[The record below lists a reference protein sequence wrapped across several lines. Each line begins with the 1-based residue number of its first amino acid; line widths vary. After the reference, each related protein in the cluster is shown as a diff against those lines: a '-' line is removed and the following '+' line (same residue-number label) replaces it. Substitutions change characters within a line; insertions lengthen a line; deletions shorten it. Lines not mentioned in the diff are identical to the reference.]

1 MSQDKVQKS
10 LLQTRNIY
18 IEFGGGS
25 AAKSLADRDEFV
37 RVFRGAARRMRYIGM
52 MTESTLITTVVNR
65 EWKQLSSPFYAYVTQ
80 LEYKALSRA
89 LRLAYFDPAQPE
101 YGNQDAGTGKGND
114 RYQRFMAICR
124 RGKKLMV
131 NGLDAHAMKRVA
143 SYQRPQ
149 GHTRMEDVIAE
160 SCEAERH
167 MNYYYNSAGEK
178 VFVGTVDK
186 GEDK

>member
-1 MSQDKVQKS
+1 MKTEMRVMSPDKIQQS
-10 LLQTRNIY
+10 LLQTRDIY

-52 MTESTLITTVVNR
+52 MTEHQLVTTVVNR
-65 EWKQLSSPFYAYVTQ
+65 EWRQLSSPFYAYVSK

-101 YGNQDAGTGKGND
+101 YGTQDAGTGKGND

-124 RGKKLMV
+124 RGKKLLQA
-131 NGLDAHAMKRVA
+131 GLDAHAMDRLA
-143 SYQRPQ
+143 
-149 GHTRMEDVIAE
+149 
-160 SCEAERH
+160 
-167 MNYYYNSAGEK
+167 
-178 VFVGTVDK
+178 DK
-186 GEDK
+186 GDMKQALVERWEMDDDRA